1 MNAQDQRKLVRAGFT
16 IIRKESAFGRHRI
29 KAKRNKKTEWCILH
43 DNFESKAAM
52 QRKVYELLRDDYTVQ
67 D

>member
-16 IIRKESAFGRHRI
+16 IIRQESSSGRYRI
-29 KAKRNKKTEWCILH
+29 KAKRNQKTEWSILH
-43 DNFESKAAM
+43 DGFESKAAM
-52 QRKVYELLRDDYTVQ
+52 KRIVYELLRDDYTVQ